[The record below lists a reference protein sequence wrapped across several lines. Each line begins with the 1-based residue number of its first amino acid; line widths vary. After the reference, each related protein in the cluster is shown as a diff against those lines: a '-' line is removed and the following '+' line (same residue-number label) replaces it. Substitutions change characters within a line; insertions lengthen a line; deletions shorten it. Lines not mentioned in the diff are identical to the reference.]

1 MTIQFLHKGE
11 LYTATVVLNLH
22 NTNVI
27 MVRMCTPIEVFSEVI
42 FLLNTGHKWI
52 SDSPLE
58 TEFPSTYHNLVS
70 QINRVYNSVKE
81 EGESAMVYRYT

>member
-11 LYTATVVLNLH
+11 LYSATVVLNLH

-42 FLLNTGHKWI
+42 FLLNTGYKWI

-58 TEFPSTYHNLVS
+58 TEFPGTYHNLIC
-70 QINRVYNSVKE
+70 QINRVCDSVKE
-81 EGESAMVYRYT
+81 ETKNAMVYR